1 MFRVVNLPHSVV
13 LFTIIYKLHAVQKK
27 VQALKAPPP
36 GLYIYN
42 NSLWNK
48 EIVIV
53 AFSQQTPAPNLNQQ
67 TME

>member
-36 GLYIYN
+36 GLFIH
-42 NSLWNK
+42 
-48 EIVIV
+48 I
-53 AFSQQTPAPNLNQQ
+53 
-67 TME
+67 